1 MTVAPQRARRTEH
14 FGRGGLP
21 VLVTPCYNM
30 SAPGERQCKMIMT
43 HPQVITID
51 GPAGSGKST
60 LGERLA
66 RQLGYLYLDT
76 GIMYRAQAL
85 AALLHGVDL
94 NDVDAA
100 TRLAEALDLQVLPPG
115 SDDGRQYTVLLGG
128 EDVTWDLRRPE
139 VERSVSLAARPTPV
153 REVMRAR
160 QRQIGEQGRVVM
172 VGRDIGSIVMPR
184 APLKIYL
191 DASVDERA
199 RRRVLELAERGTPVE
214 PEQVRADI
222 ARRDELDRHVMAPAP
237 DAVIIASDGRSPD
250 EVAAMVL
257 ELVRERLH

>member
-1 MTVAPQRARRTEH
+1 
-14 FGRGGLP
+14 
-21 VLVTPCYNM
+21 
-30 SAPGERQCKMIMT
+30 MIMT

-128 EDVTWDLRRPE
+128 EDVVEVHAVQQCGQRLRPVHDAGVE
-139 VERSVSLAARPTPV
+139 VQVAELPTPV

-199 RRRVLELAERGTPVE
+199 RRRVLELAERGTPVA

-237 DAVIIASDGRSPD
+237 DAVIIVSDGRSPD